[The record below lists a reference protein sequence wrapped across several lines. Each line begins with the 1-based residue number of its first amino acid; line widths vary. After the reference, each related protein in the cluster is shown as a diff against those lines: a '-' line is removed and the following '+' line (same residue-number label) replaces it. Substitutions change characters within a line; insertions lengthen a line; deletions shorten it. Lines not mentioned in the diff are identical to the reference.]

1 MKERIVFHIDVNNAF
16 LSWTAVKLLK
26 EGYKE
31 DIRKIPSVI
40 AGEEKE
46 RRGIVLAKSPIAK
59 KYHIVTAENLY
70 QARKKCPSLKVFVPD
85 YKWYSEKSKEL
96 FTYLSQYSPTMEQ
109 FSIDE
114 CFMDMT
120 GTNYLYKDYQKL
132 AYYIKDDIKKRFGYT
147 VNIGIGNNKLCA
159 KMASDFE
166 KPDKVHTLL
175 KNEIVQK
182 LWPLDVGD
190 LLMVG
195 KSTKET
201 LNKLNIYTVEQ
212 LAKTDQKILTRY
224 FKSQAE
230 YLHNAAYGIDDSKVT
245 KRNPKTKSISISE
258 TLPYDCTN
266 GDKLVEMILTFAE
279 TTTRDLRKQKQFA
292 TTVAVFY
299 KNSDF
304 ENHSAQEKLK
314 RPSNNI
320 KDIYKLALEIFR
332 KSYKGDKIRLIGLR
346 LADLT
351 TNNDYQLSFFEE
363 EKPEEKDEIQETL
376 DKINEKF
383 GKSLMLFFPWKIT
396 KLLKKHLQINRT
408 PVIINHV

>member
-1 MKERIVFHIDVNNAF
+1 MNERIVFHIDVNNAF

-59 KYHIVTAENLY
+59 KYHIVTAETLY
-70 QARKKCPSLKVFVPD
+70 QARKKCPSLKVFAPD

-96 FTYLSQYSPTMEQ
+96 FTYLLQYSPTMEQ

-212 LAKTDQKILTRY
+212 LAKTDLKLLTRY

-230 YLHNAAYGIDDSKVT
+230 YLHNAGYGIDYSKVA
-245 KRNPKTKSISISE
+245 KRNPKTKSVSISE
-258 TLPYDCTN
+258 TLPYDCN
-266 GDKLVEMILTFAE
+266 NEDKLAEMILTFVE

-292 TTVAVFY
+292 TTIAVFY

-304 ENHSAQEKLK
+304 ENYSAQEKLK

-351 TNNDYQLSFFEE
+351 TNNDYQLSLFEE
-363 EKPEEKDEIQETL
+363 EKPDETDEIQETL
-376 DKINEKF
+376 DKINAKF
-383 GKSLMLFFPWKIT
+383 GKSLIAPASIKLIT
-396 KLLKKHLQINRT
+396 NNKKERVRLDKKS
-408 PVIINHV
+408 

>member
-16 LSWTAVKLLK
+16 LSWSAVKLLN

-31 DIRKIPSVI
+31 DIRTIASVI
-40 AGEEKE
+40 AGDEKE

-59 KYHIVTAENLY
+59 KFHIVTAETLY
-70 QARKKCPSLKVFVPD
+70 QARRKCPTLKVFTPD
-85 YKWYSEKSKEL
+85 YKWYSQKSKEL
-96 FTYLSQYSPTMEQ
+96 FTYLSRYSPTMEQ

-114 CFMDMT
+114 CFIDMT
-120 GTNYLYKDYQKL
+120 GTNYLYKDYLEL
-132 AYYIKDDIKKRFGYT
+132 AHFIKDDIKKRFGYT

-166 KPDKVHTLL
+166 KPDKVHTLF

-195 KSTKET
+195 KRTKEE

-212 LAKTDQKILTRY
+212 LAKTDVKVLNRH
-224 FKSQAE
+224 FKSQGE
-230 YLHNAAYGIDDSKVT
+230 YLHNAAYGIDDSKIAA
-245 KRNPKTKSISISE
+245 RSSKTKSISISE

-266 GDKLVEMILTFAE
+266 EDKLKETLLTFVE
-279 TTTRDLRKQKQFA
+279 KTTRDLRHKKQYA

-299 KNSDF
+299 KNNDF
-304 ENHSAQEKLK
+304 EHYSAQEKLK
-314 RPSNNI
+314 KPSNNT
-320 KDIYKLALEIFR
+320 KDIYKLAIEIFE
-332 KSYKGDKIRLIGLR
+332 KSYKKDAIRLIGLR

-351 TNNDYQLSFFEE
+351 NNNDYQLSLFEE
-363 EKPEEKDEIQETL
+363 EKSTDDTDIQKTL
-376 DKINEKF
+376 DNINEKF
-383 GKSLMLFFPWKIT
+383 GKSLIAPASIKLIT
-396 KLLKKHLQINRT
+396 NNKKERERLEKK
-408 PVIINHV
+408 